1 MDLNSKLEEIR
12 EILAETGGDLE
23 LINFDEELGVV
34 KIALKGACSYSPFS
48 RITATEVIERKLR
61 EVPTVNKVYFQNSPY

>member
-23 LINFDEELGVV
+23 LVHFDEDLGIV

-48 RITATEVIERKLR
+48 RINATEVIERKLM
-61 EVPTVNKVYFQNSPY
+61 EVPSVNKVYFQNSPY